1 MERSSLEEKLK
12 KVLSP
17 FRYQHSL
24 GVMNLSRELAVL
36 YGVNPEKAGRAG
48 LLHDVAREVEP
59 NRLVAMAQE
68 SGLVLSENEL
78 SAPVLLHGK
87 VGKVLLASEWGID
100 DPEILSAV
108 ALHVTGAPEM
118 SLLAQVIFLAD
129 FAEPGR
135 GFLSSDLARTLAKS
149 NRIAALQYVFQQEIN
164 YLLSHGFLLE
174 VSTVQ
179 AWNELML
186 NGDLHRGRLSND

>member
-1 MERSSLEEKLK
+1 MERLSLAEKLK

-17 FRYQHSL
+17 LRYQHSL
-24 GVMNLSRELAVL
+24 SVMKLAQELAVL
-36 YGVNPEKAGRAG
+36 YGVNPEKAGLAG

-59 NRLVAMAQE
+59 NRLVAIAE
-68 SGLVLSENEL
+68 ETGLALSENEL

-87 VGKVLLASEWGID
+87 VGKVLLASEWGIN

-118 SLLAQVIFLAD
+118 PLLAQVIFLAD

-135 GFLSSDLARTLAKS
+135 GFFSSDLARTLAKS

-179 AWNELML
+179 AWNELMR